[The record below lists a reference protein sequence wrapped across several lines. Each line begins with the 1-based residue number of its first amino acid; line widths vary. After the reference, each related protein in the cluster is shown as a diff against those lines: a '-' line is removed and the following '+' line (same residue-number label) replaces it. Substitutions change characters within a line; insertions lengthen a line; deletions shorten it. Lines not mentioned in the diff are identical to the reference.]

1 MFTLYD
7 STPALLKWNAVVLP
21 SQAKIPG
28 QAVRHLEIIL
38 NVSIERADPETV
50 GHRKLNLPRR
60 IGRAR
65 QKCGETWES
74 DDSAGRRA
82 EVQEI
87 ALRRP
92 VITKTR
98 EIIQPERWLRSA
110 VAIRYETA
118 KDDIARRKIVIDT
131 A

>member
-1 MFTLYD
+1 MHAIRAGTNF
-7 STPALLKWNAVVLP
+7 
-21 SQAKIPG
+21 
-28 QAVRHLEIIL
+28 VRQ
-38 NVSIERADPETV
+38 
-50 GHRKLNLPRR
+50 RR
-60 IGRAR
+60 TKDVRLTQR
-65 QKCGETWES
+65 
-74 DDSAGRRA
+74 
-82 EVQEI
+82 QEI

-131 A
+131 ASELVQPALPWH